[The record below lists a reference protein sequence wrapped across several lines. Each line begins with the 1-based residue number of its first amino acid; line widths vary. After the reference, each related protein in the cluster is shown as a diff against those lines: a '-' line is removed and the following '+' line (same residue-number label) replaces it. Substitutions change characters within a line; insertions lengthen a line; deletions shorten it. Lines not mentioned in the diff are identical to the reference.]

1 MAGEPISWRGAV
13 HLCAFGALAAYFMV
27 WPVWR
32 AQFPIEIW
40 FTESWN
46 AYHQDAAAAG
56 LQLYPAADQLVVNNY
71 PPLSFFAI
79 GALGKLFGDSLF
91 VGRVVSIIGLLAIA
105 VEIVCVVRLLTGVVL
120 GGVLAGLWFIAIMA
134 HNFTSY
140 VGANDPQIAGLA
152 VMGAGLVWFL
162 ARERDGKAL
171 EPALLLMVVAGF
183 WKHNNIGIPLTATT
197 WLILRDWRSAIRPVL
212 LSGMAA
218 TVGLLACVAIF
229 GYAFIEN
236 LLTPRDYGLRNLLG
250 QVGHLQWVA
259 LALVVWGI
267 WAVIDR
273 GRAARF
279 TALLVGWGL
288 FSCLLQWLGHGVFGN
303 AEFDLIMA
311 AGIGIGTAL
320 AHTKSGTRRDV
331 VIVLLALRLL
341 GSSRQESAE
350 VLFSPAFR
358 ASFQATEQKRAE
370 MAARVAAIPGP
381 VFCRMDNLLCRQ
393 AGKAFVVDDFKT
405 DQMIA
410 TGRFTESEIDT
421 LIKELGITIFN
432 QAGGRGLSS
441 SGTR

>member
-1 MAGEPISWRGAV
+1 
-13 HLCAFGALAAYFMV
+13 
-27 WPVWR
+27 
-32 AQFPIEIW
+32 
-40 FTESWN
+40 
-46 AYHQDAAAAG
+46 
-56 LQLYPAADQLVVNNY
+56 
-71 PPLSFFAI
+71 
-79 GALGKLFGDSLF
+79 
-91 VGRVVSIIGLLAIA
+91 
-105 VEIVCVVRLLTGVVL
+105 
-120 GGVLAGLWFIAIMA
+120 
-134 HNFTSY
+134 
-140 VGANDPQIAGLA
+140 
-152 VMGAGLVWFL
+152 
-162 ARERDGKAL
+162 
-171 EPALLLMVVAGF
+171 
-183 WKHNNIGIPLTATT
+183 
-197 WLILRDWRSAIRPVL
+197 
-212 LSGMAA
+212 MAA

-259 LALVVWGI
+259 LALVIWGI

-273 GRAARF
+273 GRAARS

-320 AHTKSGTRRDV
+320 AHAKSEARRDV